1 MSKQIINIENLDR
14 VDMFKKFMNYP
25 QPIGSATATLNI
37 NKLMKFKKRG
47 HKLNSL
53 INYCILK
60 ACYRIKEFHYLY
72 EKNTLY
78 YCDKISMLGV
88 VKGKDE
94 KLYLSTWNYYD
105 NYIDF
110 ENNYKDT
117 NKKVHDTNKSI
128 VTSDGAMVSS
138 STVIQFPFDNLIIN
152 MGEDI
157 KHSYFTW
164 GAYKKKFIKYEQPIT
179 IRFHHAFFD
188 GEQIGLFFK
197 YLQEEI
203 KNFKIK

>member
-1 MSKQIINIENLDR
+1 MSKQIVIIEKLDR
-14 VDMFKKFMNYP
+14 TDMFNKFINYSE
-25 QPIGSATATLNI
+25 PIGSATATLEI
-37 NKLMKFKKRG
+37 NKLIKFKKKG

-60 ACYRIKEFHYLY
+60 ACYRIKEFHYLF
-72 EKNTLY
+72 ENNTLY

-94 KLYLSTWNYYD
+94 KLYLSTWDYFE

-110 ENNYKDT
+110 ENNYKDI
-117 NKKVHDTNKSI
+117 NKKVYDLNKSI
-128 VTSDGAMVSS
+128 ISSNEAIVSS
-138 STVIQFPFDNLIIN
+138 STIIQFPIDNLIIN
-152 MGEDI
+152 MADDV

-164 GAYKKKFIKYEQPIT
+164 GAYKKEFFKYKQPIT